1 MDDLIWS
8 VKPKITPEERKELIT
23 KLPGML
29 ALLNKW
35 LDVVKLDDAERLQ
48 FFAEL
53 AECHASIVRAPLDM
67 TPQRRLE
74 LAMEAAK
81 EAAERRLQKK
91 TELAAQAEEER
102 QAEEHTERQIENIER
117 GMWFEFDGKE
127 GEEAK
132 RVKLA
137 WISPMKSLFIFSS
150 RDKSESFSMPAAELA
165 KVLEEDRARV
175 IEVDGLINRA
185 LSEALGANDP
195 VMDEAVAA

>member
-35 LDVVKLDDAERLQ
+35 LDIVKLDDAERLQ

-81 EAAERRLQKK
+81 EAAERRLLKK
-91 TELAAQAEEER
+91 AELAAQAAEER
-102 QAEEHTERQIENIER
+102 EAAEHTERHIESLER
-117 GMWFEFDGKE
+117 GMWFEFDGKDGVE
-127 GEEAK
+127 VK
-132 RVKLA
+132 KVKLA
-137 WISPMKSLFIFSS
+137 WVSPMKSLFIFST
-150 RDKSESFSMPAAELA
+150 RDKSESFSLPAEELA
-165 KVLEEDRARV
+165 KTLEEGRARV
-175 IEVDGLINRA
+175 LEVDGLVNRA

-195 VMDEAVAA
+195 VMDQQEAA